1 MIRTGDSIANPVT
14 GETVTF
20 QQTAADSDG
29 EVVIAEVTLEPGGS
43 VPGLHVHPNQTETF
57 RIIDGA
63 VGFRVGRRRRI
74 ATTGETVV
82 VEAGTA
88 HAFWNAA
95 TGQAH
100 FLCEIR
106 PALGFE
112 RLLET
117 MFALARD
124 GKTNRQGVP
133 HPLAW
138 PRSPTTTTATS
149 NSPSSPS
156 PCSEWPRSSVQP
168 PPGPWPSSAPPTT
181 APDQPSRPAP
191 PSRLRRLSA
200 PSTHRGQPH
209 DQPGTHEHDHPTRPA
224 RRRHRRTGR
233 NHRQRHRHPG
243 RRLRARTG
251 NTASDIHPRF
261 AGTRQCLHV

>member
-43 VPGLHVHPNQTETF
+43 VAGVHVHPNQTETF
-57 RIIDGA
+57 RIVDGA
-63 VGFRVGRRRRI
+63 VGFRVGRGRQV

-88 HAFWNAA
+88 HTFWNAGE
-95 TGQAH
+95 GQAR

-106 PALGFE
+106 PALNFE

-124 GKTNRQGVP
+124 GKTNHRGVP
-133 HPLAW
+133 HPLRLAAIADHHRHDVQLPVVPVPVQRVAAKLGATAAW
-138 PRSPTTTTATS
+138 ALAEFGPTYDGPGPVIRTTA
-149 NSPSSPS
+149 
-156 PCSEWPRSSVQP
+156 
-168 PPGPWPSSAPPTT
+168 APP
-181 APDQPSRPAP
+181 APAT
-191 PSRLRRLSA
+191 LR
-200 PSTHRGQPH
+200 TI
-209 DQPGTHEHDHPTRPA
+209 HP
-224 RRRHRRTGR
+224 
-233 NHRQRHRHPG
+233 QR
-243 RRLRARTG
+243 
-251 NTASDIHPRF
+251 TAS
-261 AGTRQCLHV
+261 

>member
-29 EVVIAEVTLEPGGS
+29 EVVIAEVTLEPGSSG
-43 VPGLHVHPNQTETF
+43 PGVHVHPNQTETF

-63 VGFRVGRRRRI
+63 VGFRVGRGRRV
-74 ATTGETVV
+74 ATTADTVV
-82 VEAGTA
+82 VEPGTA
-88 HAFWNAA
+88 HTFWNAGK
-95 TGQAH
+95 GQAH

-133 HPLAW
+133 HPLRLAAIADHHHHDIQLPVVPVPLQRVAARLGATAAW
-138 PRSPTTTTATS
+138 ALAEFGPTYDG
-149 NSPSSPS
+149 
-156 PCSEWPRSSVQP
+156 
-168 PPGPWPSSAPPTT
+168 PGPAITT
-181 APDQPSRPAP
+181 SPARPAP
-191 PSRLRRLSA
+191 AALRTIY
-200 PSTHRGQPH
+200 P
-209 DQPGTHEHDHPTRPA
+209 
-224 RRRHRRTGR
+224 
-233 NHRQRHRHPG
+233 QR
-243 RRLRARTG
+243 
-251 NTASDIHPRF
+251 TAS
-261 AGTRQCLHV
+261 